1 MLGKVNHHW
10 KKKYLNLP
18 KNRKSLSNR
27 KNLSSKM
34 LEFLHVR
41 KKNLAKLA
49 LRLKENKS
57 VFIVKQILRLMR
69 KLAPLVLN
77 ANALSSTR
85 GMSMSLTMI
94 QEGVLSL
101 KIYSLRWIPNK
112 WPNFQLILSLNQR
125 LHQILLDFLLK
136 SSQKF

>member
-1 MLGKVNHHW
+1 M
-10 KKKYLNLP
+10 
-18 KNRKSLSNR
+18 
-27 KNLSSKM
+27 
-34 LEFLHVR
+34 R

-101 KIYSLRWIPNK
+101 KIYSLR
-112 WPNFQLILSLNQR
+112 
-125 LHQILLDFLLK
+125 
-136 SSQKF
+136 